1 MDAWWT
7 LAGGVMLASL
17 LMVGG
22 GSLYGPRTSCGSSRW
37 RRRIVGR
44 TGKGPATGA

>member
-22 GSLYGPRTSCGSSRW
+22 GSLLAADQLRIGRW
-37 RRRIVGR
+37 RRRIGVGPGR
-44 TGKGPATGA
+44 DPRRA